1 LLVQHEIL
9 NSATY
14 FKSKC
19 LTNRSST
26 AHFVKHHCIEDG
38 TPKTLFEERIVLL
51 QASNFDDAIA
61 KAETEAAE
69 YCSTNHDTVY
79 LDFVDVFHLFD
90 ETIGH
95 GTEIYS
101 LMRES
106 QLSDK
111 DYLDRFYDDGKERR
125 QTSGDAA

>member
-1 LLVQHEIL
+1 
-9 NSATY
+9 
-14 FKSKC
+14 
-19 LTNRSST
+19 
-26 AHFVKHHCIEDG
+26 
-38 TPKTLFEERIVLL
+38 L
-51 QASNFDDAIA
+51 QASDFDDAIA

-69 YCSTNHDTVY
+69 YCSTNRDTVY

-106 QLSDK
+106 KLSDQ
-111 DYLDRFYDDGKERR
+111 DYLDRFYDDEKKRC
-125 QTSGDAA
+125 QTSEDAA

>member
-1 LLVQHEIL
+1 MDNPAWYAAKTI
-9 NSATY
+9 Y
-14 FKSKC
+14 
-19 LTNRSST
+19 R
-26 AHFVKHHCIEDG
+26 HHCIEDG
-38 TPKTLFEERIVLL
+38 TPKMLFEERIVLL

-61 KAETEAAE
+61 QAETEAAE
-69 YCSTNHDTVY
+69 YCSTHRDTVY
-79 LDFVDVFHLFD
+79 LDFVDVFHLFG

-106 QLSDK
+106 DCSDK

>member
-1 LLVQHEIL
+1 MSNPEWYAAKTI
-9 NSATY
+9 Y
-14 FKSKC
+14 
-19 LTNRSST
+19 
-26 AHFVKHHCIEDG
+26 KHHCIEDG

-51 QASNFDDAIA
+51 QASDFDDAIA

-69 YCSTNHDTVY
+69 YCSTNRDTVY

-111 DYLDRFYDDGKERR
+111 DYLDRFYDDGKERH
-125 QTSGDAA
+125 QTSGDSA

>member
-1 LLVQHEIL
+1 MSNPEWYAAKTI
-9 NSATY
+9 Y
-14 FKSKC
+14 
-19 LTNRSST
+19 
-26 AHFVKHHCIEDG
+26 KHHCIEDG

-51 QASNFDDAIA
+51 QASDFEDAIS

-69 YCSTNHDTVY
+69 YCSTNRDIVY

-101 LMRES
+101 LIRES
-106 QLSDK
+106 QLSGK
-111 DYLDRFYDDGKERR
+111 DYLDRFYDDGKERC